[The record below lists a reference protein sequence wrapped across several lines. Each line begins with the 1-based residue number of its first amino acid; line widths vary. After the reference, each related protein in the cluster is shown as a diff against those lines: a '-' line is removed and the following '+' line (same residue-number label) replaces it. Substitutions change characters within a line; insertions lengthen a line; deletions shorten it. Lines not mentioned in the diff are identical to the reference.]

1 MATFRSCL
9 KISQPL
15 PKSRNSHTH
24 SFPHI
29 APLLPFQFANQN
41 FLPHLLSSFLTFK
54 KFYVIIFKKTI
65 FSFALPSL
73 HPHIPLSPLTP
84 LTSLPLNLYPYIFNR
99 HLPHLPN
106 TQLSFLLLIFI
117 KKYVIILKKS
127 ILFAANH
134 RNRIFK
140 ITSAPFYKRKWRDL
154 SHLHR
159 LLPPYKLAKKIS

>member
-41 FLPHLLSSFLTFK
+41 FHPHLLSSFLTFK

-127 ILFAANH
+127 IFYSLLTTVIAYSKSPQHHSIKENGETYH
-134 RNRIFK
+134 
-140 ITSAPFYKRKWRDL
+140 TSIGSF
-154 SHLHR
+154 R
-159 LLPPYKLAKKIS
+159 LIN